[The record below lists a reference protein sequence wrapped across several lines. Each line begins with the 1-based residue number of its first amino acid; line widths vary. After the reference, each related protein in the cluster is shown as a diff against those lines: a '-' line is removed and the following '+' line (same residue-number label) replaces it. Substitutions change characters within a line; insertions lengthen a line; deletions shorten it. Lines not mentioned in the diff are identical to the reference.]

1 MDQAFPA
8 DFDPRAARRQF
19 PGLAEPGLFYLD
31 NAATAQVP
39 DAVLDAQRRFEV
51 EARGNVHGTPHRRS
65 LAAQAAYDAARAAV
79 AGYLNV
85 APREVIF
92 TYGATSAIN
101 LVADSLADR
110 LGPADG
116 VVVSWLEHHS
126 NLLPWQKLARR
137 RGVRLGAIPVT
148 EEGRL
153 DLARLGEVVRPGTRL
168 VAVTHCSNVTGAE
181 TDVAAVV
188 EAARAVGAL
197 VLLDGAQ
204 RAPHGPL
211 DLPGLGADLYAFSGH
226 KAYGPTGIG
235 VLWGRS
241 EVLEWLPPF
250 MVGGQMIRSVTMEEA
265 SFADPPRRF
274 EAGTPP
280 IAGAVGLGAAADWAL
295 GLDWPA
301 IQAHERRLTARAIA
315 GLQALPGVRLLGPTE
330 VERRGPVVSFVAEGV
345 DSLDLC
351 RRLDRDGF
359 ALRSGHHC
367 AQPLHAVLGA
377 SGSARASFALYNEES
392 EVDGLLLAVEGALA
406 ELRA

>member
-1 MDQAFPA
+1 MDQAFPS
-8 DFDPRAARRQF
+8 DFDPRVARRQF
-19 PGLAEPGLFYLD
+19 PGLAEPGLHYLD

-39 DAVLDAQRRFEV
+39 EAVLDALRRFEV

-79 AGYLNV
+79 AAYLNV
-85 APREVIF
+85 APREVVF

-110 LGPADG
+110 LGPADR

-137 RGVRLGAIPVT
+137 RGVRLGALPVT
-148 EEGRL
+148 AEGRL
-153 DLARLGEVVRPGTRL
+153 DLARLGEVVRPDTRL

-226 KAYGPTGIG
+226 KTYGPTGIG

-241 EVLEWLPPF
+241 EVLDWLPPF
-250 MVGGQMIRSVTMEEA
+250 MVGGQMIRSVTMDEA

-301 IQAHERRLTARAIA
+301 IRAHERRLTARAIA
-315 GLQALPGVRLLGPTE
+315 GLRALPGVRLLGPLDL
-330 VERRGPVVSFVAEGV
+330 ERRGPVVSFVAEGV
-345 DSLDLC
+345 DSLGLC

-377 SGSARASFALYNEES
+377 SSSARASFALYNEES
-392 EVDGLLLAVEGALA
+392 EVDGLLLAVERALV